1 MIRRIAALGAAVVL
15 ASGCATT
22 GGAPDPRDPWEGTN
36 RAIFEFNDGLD
47 RALIKPTAEAY
58 RFVTPQIVRT
68 GVTNFFG
75 NLQDIWIGTN
85 QLLQGK
91 VELWINDWARVLFN
105 TTFGLGGVL
114 DIASEMRLEKHDEDF
129 GQTLAVWGAPFG
141 PYVVLPIFGPSSA
154 RDAAGFAVDF
164 YMYPTFW
171 ILRNARPE
179 HWVSWRNSLAG
190 LAFVNARANALAAT
204 DVLEQAALDRYAYVR
219 SAFFQR
225 RLNQIYDG
233 NPPAAPLSAAPAI
246 PTKAAAELLE
256 ILDALERERAASD
269 APVATREV
277 FEPRVPMNY
286 DAVLAA
292 STRPAQIIAKAGK
305 ATRQDH

>member
-1 MIRRIAALGAAVVL
+1 MIRRLAALAAAAML
-15 ASGCATT
+15 ACGCATT

-36 RAIFEFNDGLD
+36 RAVFSFNDGLD

-91 VELWINDWARVLFN
+91 VEYWINDWARVLFN
-105 TTFGLGGVL
+105 TTFGIGGVL

-141 PYVVLPIFGPSSA
+141 PYVVLPIFGPSSV
-154 RDAAGFAVDF
+154 RDATGFAVDF

-190 LAFVNARANALAAT
+190 LAFVNGRANTLAVT

-219 SAFFQR
+219 SAYFQR
-225 RLNQIYDG
+225 RVNQIHDG
-233 NPPAAPLSAAPAI
+233 NPPPAKAAAVPAI
-246 PTKAAAELLE
+246 PTKAAADLLE
-256 ILDALERERAASD
+256 ILDALDKERAGGGA
-269 APVATREV
+269 VAAREA
-277 FEPRVPMNY
+277 FEPRVPINY
-286 DAVLAA
+286 DAVLTA
-292 STRPAQIIAKAGK
+292 SARPVHTVAEANSGTR
-305 ATRQDH
+305 

>member
-1 MIRRIAALGAAVVL
+1 MIRRVAALAAAMLL

-22 GGAPDPRDPWEGTN
+22 GSAPDPRDPLEPMN
-36 RAIFEFNDGLD
+36 RAVFEFNDGLD

-91 VELWINDWARVLFN
+91 VENWINDWARVLFN
-105 TTFGLGGVL
+105 STFGAAGLV

-129 GQTLAVWGAPFG
+129 GQTLGVWGFQPGA
-141 PYVVLPIFGPSSA
+141 YVVLPIFGPSSV

-171 ILRNARPE
+171 ILRNIRPE

-190 LAFVNARANALAAT
+190 LAFINNRTNALAVT
-204 DVLEQAALDRYAYVR
+204 DVLEQAALDRYTYVR
-219 SAFFQR
+219 SAYFQR
-225 RLNQIYDG
+225 RLNQVYDG
-233 NPPAAPLSAAPAI
+233 NPPPDKSAGLPAI
-246 PTKAAAELLE
+246 PTKAAAELMQ
-256 ILDALERERAASD
+256 ILDALDQERADASRS
-269 APVATREV
+269 PFSRET
-277 FEPRVPMNY
+277 FDPRIPMNY
-286 DAVLAA
+286 DAVLDA
-292 STRPAQIIAKAGK
+292 SARSARVVADGGPALQEKP
-305 ATRQDH
+305 